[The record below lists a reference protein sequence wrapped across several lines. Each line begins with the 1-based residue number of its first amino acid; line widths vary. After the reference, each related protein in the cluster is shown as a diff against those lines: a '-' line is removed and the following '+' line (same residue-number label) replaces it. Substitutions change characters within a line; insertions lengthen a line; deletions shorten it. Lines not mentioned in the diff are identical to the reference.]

1 MSILRIDF
9 FEILW
14 YNIYRKNKERYG
26 DVYMAKT
33 MKALNDEVRAQYLE
47 RVQSVLSA
55 DDEVLVVGSNELAI
69 PVVDSE
75 GNEKWV
81 VLTVKVPTGS
91 RDGDAYDGYAMA
103 EDYQLKLANKA
114 AKAAEKERKAA
125 ADKAKRAKKNEG
137 E

>member
-1 MSILRIDF
+1 
-9 FEILW
+9 
-14 YNIYRKNKERYG
+14 
-26 DVYMAKT
+26 MAKT
-33 MKALNDEVRAQYLE
+33 MKTLNDEVRALWVQ
-47 RVQSVLSA
+47 RVSECLSTE
-55 DDEVLVVGSNELAI
+55 DEVLVVGANELAI

-81 VLTVKVPTGS
+81 VLTIKVPTGS

-114 AKAAEKERKAA
+114 AKTAEKERKAA

>member
-1 MSILRIDF
+1 M
-9 FEILW
+9 
-14 YNIYRKNKERYG
+14 
-26 DVYMAKT
+26 KT
-33 MKALNDEVRAQYLE
+33 LNDEVRALWVQ
-47 RVQSVLSA
+47 RVSECLSA
-55 DDEVLVVGSNELAI
+55 EDEVLVVGANELAI

-81 VLTVKVPTGS
+81 VLTIKVPTGS

-103 EDYQLKLANKA
+103 EDYQLKLSNKA

-125 ADKAKRAKKNEG
+125 ADKAKRVKKNEG

>member
-1 MSILRIDF
+1 
-9 FEILW
+9 
-14 YNIYRKNKERYG
+14 
-26 DVYMAKT
+26 MAKT
-33 MKALNDEVRAQYLE
+33 MKALNDEVRAQYVQ
-47 RVQSVLSA
+47 RVSECLSA
-55 DDEVLVVGSNELAI
+55 EDEVLVVGANELAI

-81 VLTVKVPTGS
+81 VLTIKVPTGS

-103 EDYQLKLANKA
+103 EDYQLKLSNKA

>member
-1 MSILRIDF
+1 
-9 FEILW
+9 
-14 YNIYRKNKERYG
+14 
-26 DVYMAKT
+26 MAKT

-47 RVQSVLSA
+47 RVQSALSA

-81 VLTVKVPTGS
+81 VLTVKVPTGE
-91 RDGDAYDGYAMA
+91 RGGDPYDGYAMA
-103 EDYQLKLANKA
+103 QDYQMRQA
-114 AKAAEKERKAA
+114 AKTEKAAERERKSTERKA
-125 ADKAKRAKKNEG
+125 KAAKKNEG

>member
-1 MSILRIDF
+1 
-9 FEILW
+9 
-14 YNIYRKNKERYG
+14 
-26 DVYMAKT
+26 MAKT
-33 MKALNDEVRAQYLE
+33 TKALNDEVRAQYLE

-81 VLTVKVPTGS
+81 VLTIKVPTGS